1 MINIYIIR
9 KLNGSVMAD
18 GDMPKEVFQEGKNK
32 TIPLLYITC
41 TVSGKC

>member
-18 GDMPKEVFQEGKNK
+18 GDMPKEVSQERKYK

-41 TVSGKC
+41 TVAGIC